1 MTDRSVMR
9 AWLVA
14 LFVLCVGCA
23 PDEGEGE
30 SAEQAEAQSS
40 DSQEVDRLPDAQDL
54 AQQVVPTPGVPT
66 LWLAG
71 DSTVQTYKADQAPM
85 EGWGQRIGEF
95 FDRTLTVNNQALGG
109 RSTRTFMFNNVAC
122 VNGRVTYTG
131 GKPDEKGT
139 RWERIKQNIRAGD
152 FLMIQF
158 GHNDNGTVC
167 ERHVDLP
174 EFKKNLATMVAMAR
188 GKSATPILITP
199 MSQLKNEN
207 GQLKATLGNYAAA
220 VKEVAVAEKV
230 EVVDLN
236 ALSIAYY
243 RKLGVNGAK
252 QLFMPN
258 ETTHFVKKGA
268 VELSRLITDDL
279 RRQALPI
286 ATHLKKEVAA
296 R

>member
-1 MTDRSVMR
+1 MSSSTTS
-9 AWLVA
+9 
-14 LFVLCVGCA
+14 
-23 PDEGEGE
+23 
-30 SAEQAEAQSS
+30 SAA
-40 DSQEVDRLPDAQDL
+40 
-54 AQQVVPTPGVPT
+54 
-66 LWLAG
+66 
-71 DSTVQTYKADQAPM
+71 
-85 EGWGQRIGEF
+85 
-95 FDRTLTVNNQALGG
+95 
-109 RSTRTFMFNNVAC
+109 
-122 VNGRVTYTG
+122 VNGRVTYNG
-131 GKPDEKGT
+131 GRPDETGT

-158 GHNDNGTVC
+158 GHNDNGGVC

-207 GQLKATLGNYAAA
+207 GQLKATLTTYAAA
-220 VKEVAVAEKV
+220 VKEVAAAEKV

-252 QLFMPN
+252 QLFMPS

-279 RRQALPI
+279 KRQGATI
-286 ATHLKKEVAA
+286 AVHIKK
-296 R
+296 

>member
-1 MTDRSVMR
+1 MIDRTVMH
-9 AWLVA
+9 AWLMAA
-14 LFVLCVGCA
+14 LLLFTGCA
-23 PDEGEGE
+23 DLDAGDLEQGE
-30 SAEQAEAQSS
+30 QTRLQT
-40 DSQEVDRLPDAQDL
+40 DTQELDALPDAPDTY
-54 AQQVVPTPGVPT
+54 QQVAPPAPGKPT

-95 FDRTLTVNNQALGG
+95 FADTITVNNQALGG
-109 RSTRTFMFNNVAC
+109 RSTRTFMFGNVTC
-122 VNGRVTYTG
+122 TNGMVTYTG

-167 ERHVDLP
+167 ERHVDIP
-174 EFKKNLATMVAMAR
+174 EFKKNLAVMVAMAR
-188 GKSATPILITP
+188 SKSATPILITP
-199 MSQLKNEN
+199 MSQLSNQD
-207 GQLKATLGNYAAA
+207 GQLKATLTSYAAA
-220 VKEVAVAEKV
+220 MKDVATSEKV

-243 RKLGVNGAK
+243 RKLGVSGAK

-286 ATHLKKEVAA
+286 AVHLKK
-296 R
+296 